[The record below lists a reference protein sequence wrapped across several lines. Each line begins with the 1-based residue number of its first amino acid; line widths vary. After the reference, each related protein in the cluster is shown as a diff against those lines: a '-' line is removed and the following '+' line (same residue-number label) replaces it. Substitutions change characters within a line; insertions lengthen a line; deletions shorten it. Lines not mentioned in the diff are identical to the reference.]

1 MYQSCSLEK
10 MNLNQLNWQCQQ
22 NIVSGLSVLAQKQI
36 DGQLEFQNQYAE
48 KLKKITN
55 LNLEL
60 KINSLEK
67 QLRSLQ
73 EISFKPIFICKY
85 VR

>member
-22 NIVSGLSVLAQKQI
+22 NIVSGLSVIAQKQI
-36 DGQLEFQNQYAE
+36 DGQLEFQNQYDE
-48 KLKKITN
+48 KLKKVTN

-60 KINSLEK
+60 KINSLER
-67 QLRSLQ
+67 QLKSLQ
-73 EISFKPIFICKY
+73 GISLNK
-85 VR
+85 V